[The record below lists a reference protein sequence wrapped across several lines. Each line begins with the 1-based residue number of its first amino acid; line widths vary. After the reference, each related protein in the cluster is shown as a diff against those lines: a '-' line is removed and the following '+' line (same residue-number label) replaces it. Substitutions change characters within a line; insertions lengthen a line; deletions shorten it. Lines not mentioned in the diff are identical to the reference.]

1 MALYDIVKETE
12 VLIGGKGDN
21 PSGTF
26 KKWLESP
33 EGQKALSHGME
44 IEKEHTKN
52 TKIAREIATDHLKE
66 DRQYYQKLAKAGLDE
81 GIYDDPKQAA
91 HDIVDDIPDQGEP
104 PPKPSLFLALHAVEN
119 PNKAKATAGKSKQHQ
134 RNMMLSLR
142 ELVSHA
148 SALFKDIQGIT
159 VAESS
164 MGVSGPAIAN
174 PEIEPGS
181 GVPIKKPIVKRK
193 MNAKVMRLG
202 TPAQSSMIGQNPMIP
217 GRSAFAKGI
226 E

>member
-21 PSGTF
+21 PSGSF
-26 KKWLESP
+26 KTWLESP
-33 EGQKALSHGME
+33 EGQKALSQGME

-66 DRQYYQKLAKAGLDE
+66 DRSYYKKLAMAGLDE

-91 HDIVDDIPDQGEP
+91 HDIVDDIPDSGEP

-142 ELVSHA
+142 ELVNHA

-164 MGVSGPAIAN
+164 MGVSGPAIAS
-174 PEIEPGS
+174 PDVEPGS
-181 GVPIKKPIVKRK
+181 GVPVKKPIVKRK
-193 MNAKVMRLG
+193 MNAKKMPFAS
-202 TPAQSSMIGQNPMIP
+202 PAKGSMIGQDPAIP